1 MRRFSEDLKPG
12 DVLAMPWCG
21 AKTIAGFE
29 DHGGLPFIDRIAV
42 FTDGTSMALEKGLD
56 YEILTKEGAI
66 A

>member
-1 MRRFSEDLKPG
+1 MRKFAEELREG

-21 AKTIAGFE
+21 CKAIAEFE
-29 DHGGLPFIDRIAV
+29 DYGGPFPFVDRIAV

-56 YEILTKEGAI
+56 YEIIKEGAT

>member
-1 MRRFSEDLKPG
+1 MRKLSEDLKTG

-21 AKTIAGFE
+21 AKMIAGFE
-29 DHGGLPFIDRIAV
+29 DHSGFPFIDRIAV

-56 YEILTKEGAI
+56 YEILTKEGVI